1 MRGLARNP
9 HPLRHASALSVI
21 LVLAPGALFA
31 GALLALRDADP
42 RLGWLGDVARYP
54 WQFWGVALTGAVA
67 TAAGLADWVFH
78 KLYVTVGPREHRGHV
93 HALGAGGV
101 LFVVMGVA
109 SLAARPERLLVPV
122 VVTLVATTALIC
134 EEELRFHAR
143 CGAFETRLHRLLVF
157 GNGVAFLCWFY
168 WLFVAGRPHG

>member
-1 MRGLARNP
+1 MRALTRNP
-9 HPLRHASALSVI
+9 HPLRRASALSVI
-21 LVLAPGALFA
+21 LVLAPGACCA
-31 GALLALRDADP
+31 GALLALRDVDP
-42 RLGWLGDVARYP
+42 RLAWLGDVGRYP

-67 TAAGLADWVFH
+67 TAAGLGDWVFH

-101 LFVVMGVA
+101 LFVVMGAA
-109 SLAARPERLLVPV
+109 SLVARPERLLVPAV
-122 VVTLVATTALIC
+122 IALVLTTALIC
-134 EEELRFHAR
+134 EEELRFHGR

-157 GNGVAFLCWFY
+157 GNGAAFLCWLH